1 MNNESLYFEWLT
13 YSWFIDNV
21 FTLGAIMLLSAAI
34 LFLFP
39 VILGYD
45 MNNEITRKE
54 KNNKLKDK

>member
-21 FTLGAIMLLSAAI
+21 FTLGAIMLFSAAI

-45 MNNEITRKE
+45 MNNETTQKE